1 VSEPSAGDRLAVLL
15 VEDSEDDAEL
25 VMGELR
31 QGGYN
36 LDVVRVETA
45 AEMAAALREGGR
57 DLVISDYALPT
68 FSAPLAFQ
76 VLRDSGV
83 DLPFVMVS
91 GTVGEEVAV
100 ELMRIGIHDFVL
112 KGNLRRL
119 TTVIRREMRDAAM
132 RRDQVKIRQQLVI
145 SERMASVGTL
155 AAGVAHEIN
164 NPLSVV
170 VGNLDYMAADLARVG
185 DLVGRIGR
193 ARPDEA
199 TGGAGGVEANTPEAL
214 ALHGI
219 ETSLADVA
227 QCLTDAQQ
235 AADRV
240 RIIVRDLRLFSRADE
255 EVRGPVDVRRVLDSS
270 LSMARNEIR
279 HRANVRRNYGDV
291 PSVDGNEARL
301 GQVFLNL
308 IVNAAQAMPEGK
320 STENQIVVTTR
331 AAAGQVLIEISDSGA
346 GIPPDVLPR
355 IFDVFFTTKPIG
367 VGTGLGL
374 SICHR
379 IVTAIGG
386 TIAIDSQVGAGT
398 TVRVALPAASI
409 AAVKTVSDAPS
420 AGQGARRRGA
430 VLIVEDEH
438 SVARM
443 LQKVLSST
451 DAVTLASSGVEALSH
466 IEAQEAFDVILCDLM
481 MPEMTGMDFYQAVVS
496 KSQATARRIV
506 FMTGGAFTPTAR
518 AFLDQVENLR
528 LDKPVDLKL
537 LRQLV
542 HSAVVENDV
551 AR

>member
-1 VSEPSAGDRLAVLL
+1 LGVLL

-25 VMGELR
+25 VLDELR
-31 QGGYN
+31 QGGY
-36 LDVVRVETA
+36 DVDFLRVETA
-45 AEMAAALREGGR
+45 QEMSAALRQGGR

-68 FSAPLAFQ
+68 FSAPLALK
-76 VLRDSGV
+76 VLRTSGA

-119 TTVIRREMRDAAM
+119 TSVIERELRDAAM
-132 RRDQVKIRQQLVI
+132 RRDQGRIRQQLMI

-170 VGNLDYMAADLARVG
+170 VGNLDYIAADLAKVDQLLAQLRH
-185 DLVGRIGR
+185 
-193 ARPDEA
+193 ASA
-199 TGGAGGVEANTPEAL
+199 TGRGQASLGGNVPE
-214 ALHGI
+214 GI
-219 ETSLADVA
+219 AIEGIGNHLTDVRQSLV
-227 QCLTDAQQ
+227 DAQQ

-279 HRANVRRNYGDV
+279 HRAKVVRQYGDV
-291 PSVDGNEARL
+291 PPVDGNEARL

-308 IVNAAQAMPEGK
+308 LVNAAQAMPEGR
-320 STENQIVVTTR
+320 TGENQIVVATR
-331 AAAGQVLIEISDSGA
+331 EVEGQVRIEITDTGT
-346 GIPPDVLPR
+346 GIPAELLPK

-379 IVTAIGG
+379 IVSAMGG
-386 TIAIDSQVGAGT
+386 NVSVESRVGVGT
-398 TVRVALPAASI
+398 TVRVSLPSANV
-409 AAVKTVSDAPS
+409 AVVKAVSDAPS
-420 AGQGARRRGA
+420 GGQGTRRRGQ

-438 SVARM
+438 AVGRM

-451 DAVTLASSGVEALSH
+451 DAVTLATSGVEALSRIDEH
-466 IEAQEAFDVILCDLM
+466 KPFDVILCDLM

-496 KSQATARRIV
+496 KSEQLARRIV
-506 FMTGGAFTPTAR
+506 FMTGGAFTPKAR
-518 AFLDQVENLR
+518 AFLDQVENTR

-542 HSAVVENDV
+542 HSAVVQNDD
-551 AR
+551 AT